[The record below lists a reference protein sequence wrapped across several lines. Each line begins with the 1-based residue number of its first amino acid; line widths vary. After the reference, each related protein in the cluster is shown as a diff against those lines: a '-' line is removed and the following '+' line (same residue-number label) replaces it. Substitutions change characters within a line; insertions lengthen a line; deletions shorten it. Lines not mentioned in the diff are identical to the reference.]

1 MNASQL
7 QSLNDLIRKN
17 VWRLENISVI
27 RVEDYWMVKIV
38 ADSDEYNYQI
48 DRLGLV
54 EEFEPEF

>member
-48 DRLGLV
+48 DNLGLV